1 MRSVLALGILIA
13 FCASAADAAATVHHA
28 KSRHVI
34 VPPSQTVIPS
44 YATPGGGRIER
55 DDTVPGGLRTT
66 HDDPPAYDDPSK
78 FGSG

>member
-13 FCASAADAAATVHHA
+13 FCASADAAATVHHA

-34 VPPSQTVIPS
+34 VPPSQTVIPG
-44 YATPGGGRIER
+44 YAIPGGGRIER

>member
-13 FCASAADAAATVHHA
+13 FCASADAAARVHHA

-34 VPPSQTVIPS
+34 VRPSQAVIPS
-44 YATPGGGRIER
+44 YAIPGGVRIER